1 MTALQP
7 FTNKTNKP
15 VTVGGKQILPGETR
29 PVDARFVPSP
39 AAVNATLFLLYFNFS
54 NAPKY
59 FGETVVQPDTCA
71 RIPANFLVNPNSNA
85 DTTQTDLLLVLL
97 DESVNTI
104 SRFLSE
110 LSPDELAILK
120 DLEQRKGEK
129 RKSLFEAID
138 KEITL
143 QQQIAQFDPQAYQQ
157 HLRTLSA
164 DELALEQLAATAHQQ
179 AALVEAEQHARS
191 QSKKQN
197 KNQTPEQSAQGD

>member
-29 PVDARFVPSP
+29 PVDARFVPAP
-39 AAVNATLFLLYFNFS
+39 PAVNATLSLLYFNFS
-54 NAPKY
+54 DAPKY
-59 FGETVVQPDTCA
+59 FGETIVQPDTCA

-85 DTTQTDLLLVLL
+85 DTTQTELFLVLL

-110 LSPDELAILK
+110 LSPDELVMLK
-120 DLEQRKGEK
+120 DLEQQKGEK

-164 DELALEQLAATAHQQ
+164 DELALELLAATATEQ
-179 AALVEAEQHARS
+179 AVLVEAEQHARS
-191 QSKKQN
+191 QSKNQS
-197 KNQTPEQSAQGD
+197 KNQAPEQSAQGD